1 MEEDFLATIKLVSGE
16 EIVARVCY
24 LPDEDK
30 ILLENPLQV
39 EKAKTKKGSTD
50 VTGFTLVEWITATFD
65 DMFVLKKEHILTM
78 TETGSK
84 IEDFY
89 NKMLNRLN
97 SGSLIENKK
106 FSQRMG
112 YLGSVKDMKKTLE
125 KIYKL
130 S

>member
-16 EIVARVCY
+16 EIVAKVCY

-65 DMFVLKKEHILTM
+65 DMFVLRKEHILTM
-78 TETGSK
+78 TETDSK

>member
-30 ILLENPLQV
+30 IILENPLQV

-65 DMFVLKKEHILTM
+65 DMFVLKTEHILTM
-78 TETGSK
+78 TETDSK

-89 NKMLNRLN
+89 NKMLSRLN